1 MSFVPNSY
9 EEWKDCITVKC
20 DIPLTARYV
29 EERLAALTDD
39 TDFYTQK
46 FKERWGP
53 KHHARTVEWFER
65 AKTELTA
72 SA

>member
-39 TDFYTQK
+39 TDFHTQK
-46 FKERWGP
+46 FKERWGA